1 MPIDISNRKRIEYS
15 EEYVTRIV
23 HLSHCSCV

>member
-1 MPIDISNRKRIEYS
+1 MLIDFLNRKRLKYS
-15 EEYVTRIV
+15 EEHVTRIV